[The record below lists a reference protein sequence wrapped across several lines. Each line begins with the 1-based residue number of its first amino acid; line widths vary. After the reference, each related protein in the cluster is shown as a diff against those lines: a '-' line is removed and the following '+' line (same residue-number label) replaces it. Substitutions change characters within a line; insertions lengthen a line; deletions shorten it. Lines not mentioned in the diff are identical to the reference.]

1 MQCCMHPEQCSL
13 FTYLSSAA
21 IVTTLFFFMHSVFLP
36 NQTVIRPWLVCQALC
51 GSVVPELSLCDTCG
65 LEVVCLREGSSVSS
79 WQWFSSV
86 STVQCLA
93 NTAGLGAAKNTSV
106 STATDE
112 KSQKHATKLQNS
124 FWRVDFHFYWYTYGG
139 EPPGVPDPLSS
150 LILRCVSRRLQD

>member
-1 MQCCMHPEQCSL
+1 MLYAPWAVFPIYLLKFRSHSHHTFFFYALCLPSKSNCYPPLTC
-13 FTYLSSAA
+13 LSSSLRFCGSW
-21 IVTTLFFFMHSVFLP
+21 TFFMRHLK
-36 NQTVIRPWLVCQALC
+36 
-51 GSVVPELSLCDTCG
+51 
-65 LEVVCLREGSSVSS
+65 VVCLREGSSVSS